1 MASRPIWRG
10 HLRLALVTCPIAL
23 HSVVRAS
30 GELHFHYINPK
41 TGNRVRMV
49 TLDAETDDELSH
61 RDLVKGYEFEKDRY
75 VLLDDEDFAK
85 AQIESS
91 STLGIDKFVP
101 LDSIAPIY
109 FDTSYYVVPDGDAG
123 SDVYTVLRDAIA
135 DTGQAAMARVVI
147 ARRERPVAILPM
159 GKGMV
164 CHTLHE
170 PRELYDAKPLFE
182 AIPGTKPDPEM
193 VKLARQ
199 LIERQEGRFE
209 PADTEDRYE
218 TRLRE
223 VIDAKLTGE
232 GITPQEAEAPARDN
246 VIDLMAA
253 LKASLGR
260 GGDMAEARSSAASKS
275 AASKSAASKSGASK
289 SAASRRKTPAKR
301 SAPARRRA

>member
-1 MASRPIWRG
+1 MATRPIWRG

-23 HSVVRAS
+23 HSVTHSS
-30 GELHFHYINPK
+30 GDLHFHYINPK

-49 TLDAETDDELSH
+49 TLDAETDAEISR

-85 AQIESS
+85 AKIESS
-91 STLGIDKFVP
+91 ATLAVDKFV
-101 LDSIAPIY
+101 DRGSIDPIY

-123 SDVYTVLRDAIA
+123 QDVYAVLRDAIA
-135 DTGQAAMARVVI
+135 RTGQAALARVVI
-147 ARRERPVAILPM
+147 SQRERPVAILPM
-159 GKGMV
+159 DQGMV

-170 PRELYDAKPLFE
+170 PRDLYDPKSVFD
-182 AIPGTKPDPEM
+182 AIPNIKADAEM
-193 VKLARQ
+193 VKLATQ
-199 LIERQEGRFE
+199 LIDRQKGEFE

-223 VIDAKLTGE
+223 VIAAKLKGE
-232 GITPQEAEAPARDN
+232 GITPREEEAPARDN

-260 GGDMAEARSSAASKS
+260 GDKAGDRSETPKRKS
-275 AASKSAASKSGASK
+275 APSQPA
-289 SAASRRKTPAKR
+289 RRKAPAKR
-301 SAPARRRA
+301 SAGTRKRA

>member
-1 MASRPIWRG
+1 MATRPIWRG
-10 HLRLALVTCPIAL
+10 YLRLALVTCPIAL
-23 HSVVRAS
+23 HSVIRAS

-49 TLDAETDDELSH
+49 TLDAETDDELSR

-75 VLLDDEDFAK
+75 VLLDDEDFAM

-101 LDSIAPIY
+101 RDSIPPIY

-159 GKGMV
+159 GEGMV

-170 PRELYDAKPLFE
+170 PRELYDAKPLFDVV
-182 AIPGTKPDPEM
+182 PGTKPDTEM

-199 LIERQEGRFE
+199 LIERQAGRFE

-218 TRLRE
+218 ARLRE
-223 VIDAKLTGE
+223 VIAAKLNGE
-232 GITPQEAEAPARDN
+232 GIKPQEAEAPARDN

-260 GGDMAEARSSAASKS
+260 SGNKAKAKSSAPSKS
-275 AASKSAASKSGASK
+275 AASH
-289 SAASRRKTPAKR
+289 RKTPAKR
-301 SAPARRRA
+301 SVPARRRA